1 MIRNLLTTILNK
13 LKGFLLLFISKLE
26 KKLDGSC
33 KIVFHPFRSNP
44 AWIQSKL
51 NVWIEATRL
60 SPLISWLPLCQSK
73 FRTRWNGQMKS
84 EGAMKRWKNREVR
97 SISKSKSDRWLVSVL
112 TRFARPAN
120 QPINLKGIFLWN
132 WDIDLS
138 ISPLAGSGR
147 GLGGNFNPRP
157 TVHSIISLFRLS
169 IENGRLATFLVE
181 LIS

>member
-1 MIRNLLTTILNK
+1 MFGSKQRDYK
-13 LKGFLLLFISKLE
+13 LASSVSKQN
-26 KKLDGSC
+26 
-33 KIVFHPFRSNP
+33 SNEVER
-44 AWIQSKL
+44 A
-51 NVWIEATRL
+51 NE
-60 SPLISWLPLCQSK
+60 
-73 FRTRWNGQMKS
+73 S

-138 ISPLAGSGR
+138 ISPLAGR

-157 TVHSIISLFRLS
+157 TAHSIIYLSLS
-169 IENGRLATFLVE
+169 ISFYWKWEVGDIFVNLFCKYACILENGTAWKMADDLFKSGMY
-181 LIS
+181 LIVKFCYLLSCCNFKCFSSILINFWTR

>member
-1 MIRNLLTTILNK
+1 MDTKQIECLDRSNAIISANK
-13 LKGFLLLFISKLE
+13 LASSVSKQISNE
-26 KKLDGSC
+26 ME
-33 KIVFHPFRSNP
+33 RAN
-44 AWIQSKL
+44 
-51 NVWIEATRL
+51 E
-60 SPLISWLPLCQSK
+60 
-73 FRTRWNGQMKS
+73 S

-138 ISPLAGSGR
+138 ISPEVEEVWAGI
-147 GLGGNFNPRP
+147 LIP
-157 TVHSIISLFRLS
+157 VHSIISLFRLS